1 MLNSCLLRSYLGFYQ
16 YEYYK
21 NRIICSILVLI
32 WACEIEL
39 TQFQTLVD
47 FQFEM
52 NSIPISEYVLH
63 PFLDDMSVVK

>member
-1 MLNSCLLRSYLGFYQ
+1 MKYLVKLNFVMHKDVILLLPL
-16 YEYYK
+16 
-21 NRIICSILVLI
+21 SI
-32 WACEIEL
+32 

>member
-1 MLNSCLLRSYLGFYQ
+1 MKYLVKLNFVMHKDVIFLLPL
-16 YEYYK
+16 
-21 NRIICSILVLI
+21 SI
-32 WACEIEL
+32 